1 MLATGGAAN
10 RGSCDSANWGSC
22 EPGEPAQE
30 EQRTEG
36 SKGNCG
42 TTREG
47 EVDLVRPL
55 KAGFETDP
63 NSATQ
68 PALDPSS
75 KLDLAARSKLTLAVP
90 ISIPTWP
97 LRKFGFEGPPKP
109 LACVQKNVS
118 RSIKTLAADRDQIYN
133 TAALR
138 QLKANQK
145 ELTLGRNQFRAYLE

>member
-1 MLATGGAAN
+1 MPSRLAWLRDAPRQA
-10 RGSCDSANWGSC
+10 RPRVED
-22 EPGEPAQE
+22 
-30 EQRTEG
+30 
-36 SKGNCG
+36 NCG

-63 NSATQ
+63 KSNTQ

-75 KLDLAARSKLTLAVP
+75 KLALAARSKLTLTAYN
-90 ISIPTWP
+90 PTWP

-109 LACVQKNVS
+109 LACVQKNVT

-133 TAALR
+133 TTALR